1 MEMTG
6 RKLLFLLAFGVLMG
20 AFAGASIAEAQGMD
34 AYGPWD
40 QSLSAEQ
47 ENTVGRAQEGE
58 SREPMETGSVPDQPG
73 SWFERNL
80 NTQGGEAASG
90 EPSGQEEADFGGQ
103 AYRRG
108 IDSP

>member
-1 MEMTG
+1 MTG
-6 RKLLFLLAFGVLMG
+6 RKLLFLLALGVLMG
-20 AFAGASIAEAQGMD
+20 TFAGMAIADAQGMD

-40 QSLSAEQ
+40 RSLSAEQ
-47 ENTVGRAQEGE
+47 EYTVGRAQEGV
-58 SREPMETGSVPDQPG
+58 SREPMETGAVPEQSE

-80 NTQGGEAASG
+80 PTSDTGNQVTPE
-90 EPSGQEEADFGGQ
+90 DFGGQ